1 MRAACSSGN
10 AAPVR
15 APRARAA
22 RGVRHRRL
30 RADADDAPLRRQAA
44 RREAEPGPARV
55 AVHPR
60 RHGLLLS
67 RLVFI
72 TQRVDRADPVLGATI
87 AKIEALARR
96 VDAVDVIAQ
105 HAAPTDLPQNVYVR
119 TFGASIRP
127 LRAVA
132 FERALAQT
140 LKPRPLGVV
149 AHMIPLYVVLA
160 APLVRPRRIPL
171 VLWIT
176 HWKASRLLRLSGPLS
191 HPVRSFQP

>member
-1 MRAACSSGN
+1 
-10 AAPVR
+10 
-15 APRARAA
+15 
-22 RGVRHRRL
+22 
-30 RADADDAPLRRQAA
+30 
-44 RREAEPGPARV
+44 
-55 AVHPR
+55 
-60 RHGLLLS
+60 LS

-72 TQRVDRADPVLGATI
+72 TQTVDRDDPVLGATV
-87 AKIEALARR
+87 AKIEAIARR
-96 VDAVDVIAQ
+96 VDTVDVIAQ

-160 APLVRPRRIPL
+160 APLVRPRGIPL
-171 VLWIT
+171 VLWYT
-176 HWKASRLLRLSGPLS
+176 HWRAHATLRLAERLATAVEEGRVDLGDLGRRARRILETTARPPDSEKL
-191 HPVRSFQP
+191 F